1 MKTSVIYSG
10 QARTFAR
17 VFENQYF
24 HCLRFLPDPEF
35 FVSVARDEQ
44 CGDMH
49 RLLERFPKEKV
60 HIEYVMQPELPE
72 PPPDPPYRAMYG
84 PSSSPQAILRQLWAL
99 NRAWEFASELGAN
112 EADIVV
118 RIRPD
123 IAFYR
128 FEMPQTVGNAY
139 SGVGIW
145 HDWRCETP
153 YWARWG
159 GVNDRL
165 ALLGR
170 EVAPHYFGTHHLID
184 RHCKQGCPLHPETL
198 VYQTLKLAGIRPSHT
213 LATEFATIRLDGT
226 RVEPSVSLVD
236 QMEYARTRP

>member
-1 MKTSVIYSG
+1 MRTAVIYSG

-24 HCLRFLPDPEF
+24 HCLRHLPNPEF

-84 PSSSPQAILRQLWAL
+84 PSSSPQAILRQIWAL
-99 NRAWEFASELGAN
+99 NRAWEFASELGASD
-112 EADIVV
+112 ADLVV

-128 FEMPQTVGNAY
+128 FEMPWVAELGQYT
-139 SGVGIW
+139 
-145 HDWRCETP
+145 CLTP

-165 ALLGR
+165 ALLGH
-170 EVAPHYFGTHHLID
+170 EVAPHYFGTYHLID
-184 RHCKQGCPLHPETL
+184 RHCKQGCPRHPETL
-198 VYQTLKLAGIRPSHT
+198 VYQTLKLAGIEPSHT
-213 LATEFATIRLDGT
+213 LATEFATIRLDGS

>member
-1 MKTSVIYSG
+1 MRTAVIYSG
-10 QARTFAR
+10 QARTFAK

-84 PSSSPQAILRQLWAL
+84 PSSPPQAILRQLWAL
-99 NRAWEFASELGAN
+99 KRAYEFFRDCVDPMEYEL
-112 EADIVV
+112 VV

-128 FEMPQTVGNAY
+128 LELPQFNVVPPEGCL
-139 SGVGIW
+139 V
-145 HDWRCETP
+145 P

-165 ALLGR
+165 AFLGR
-170 EVAPHYFGTHHLID
+170 EAARAYFRTFGRVDFL
-184 RHCKQGCPLHPETL
+184 REKGCPLHPETL
-198 VYQTLKLAGIRPSHT
+198 LDRSLRLVGITPSHR